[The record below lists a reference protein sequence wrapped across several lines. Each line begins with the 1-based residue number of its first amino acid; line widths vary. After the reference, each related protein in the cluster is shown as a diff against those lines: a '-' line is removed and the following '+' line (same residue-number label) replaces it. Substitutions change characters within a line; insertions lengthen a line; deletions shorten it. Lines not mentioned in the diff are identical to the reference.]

1 MENFKFYA
9 HIRFKLHVS
18 ASDVYSELC
27 QARVEGAPSRRTIFR
42 WFKEFQ
48 DTADTD
54 MDEGSNAHKEEASGD
69 EHCRGAGVGRRR
81 TSRTAEN
88 IQAVKT
94 FVNDDCHVSVRFLA
108 ACLNIG
114 KSTVHEI
121 LTQDLALRNVS
132 SVWVPHNLSEENKAC
147 RVNCAKQIRRLFFQE
162 GMEAFCDKLVVQDET
177 WVYLKGQ
184 QNKQQNRCWL
194 QADQPRPQ
202 VVRRSLSDKKVML
215 LVAFTPSKRF
225 SIMVLPP
232 KQTADA
238 DFMIRFVRHTGDL
251 WRCLRTN
258 PIHLNEIWWQ
268 WDNAR
273 PHKAKRV
280 QDFFNERNIKTVFQS
295 PYSPDLNLCD
305 RFFFQWLKSDFGSSN
320 FQNGEEL
327 QRAALQWARELKE
340 EDLHREVQRLVDYC
354 QAVINAGG
362 SYVTA

>member
-9 HIRFKLHVS
+9 HIRFNLHVS

-27 QARVEGAPSRRTIFR
+27 QARVESAPSRRTIFR

-132 SVWVPHNLSEENKAC
+132 SVWVRITCLRRIKRVASIVPNK
-147 RVNCAKQIRRLFFQE
+147 
-162 GMEAFCDKLVVQDET
+162 
-177 WVYLKGQ
+177 
-184 QNKQQNRCWL
+184 
-194 QADQPRPQ
+194 
-202 VVRRSLSDKKVML
+202 S
-215 LVAFTPSKRF
+215 VAYSSKRAWKR
-225 SIMVLPP
+225 SVTSLLCR
-232 KQTADA
+232 T
-238 DFMIRFVRHTGDL
+238 RHGCT
-251 WRCLRTN
+251 
-258 PIHLNEIWWQ
+258 
-268 WDNAR
+268 
-273 PHKAKRV
+273 
-280 QDFFNERNIKTVFQS
+280 
-295 PYSPDLNLCD
+295 
-305 RFFFQWLKSDFGSSN
+305 
-320 FQNGEEL
+320 
-327 QRAALQWARELKE
+327 
-340 EDLHREVQRLVDYC
+340 
-354 QAVINAGG
+354 
-362 SYVTA
+362 